1 MIEYY
6 SSRPTFRSID
16 GMQTPEQVRE
26 SLVSAAA
33 SALGLPPGQL
43 RSLVA
48 KKLGAQ
54 A

>member
-16 GMQTPEQVRE
+16 GLQTPEQVRE
-26 SLVSAAA
+26 ALVSAAA
-33 SALGLPPGQL
+33 SASGMRPAQL
-43 RSLVA
+43 RSLA
-48 KKLGAQ
+48 KDLGAQ